1 VVARLPERGADVSA
15 KDRYG
20 RTALWWAAAEGQ
32 EAVVQQLLS
41 HDDVEVNVEDEVGRT
56 ALRAAA
62 RGGHKVVVE

>member
-1 VVARLPERGADVSA
+1 LE
-15 KDRYG
+15 
-20 RTALWWAAAEGQ
+20 AAEGQ